1 MIMLSSISIRYRQL
15 LALTGALVCMAAADS
30 TYAQG
35 QELGRLFFTP
45 QQRQDLD
52 RRRAANVQA
61 AIAVTSEDLVTINGR
76 VSRSS
81 GKTTTWI
88 NGMPMDDAHRG
99 PDATR
104 VTLPQGEDAPP
115 VSLRVGETLDRI
127 KGETRNGLDG
137 GSISVKRDAKK

>member
-1 MIMLSSISIRYRQL
+1 
-15 LALTGALVCMAAADS
+15 MAASNSAC
-30 TYAQG
+30 AQAP
-35 QELGRLFFTP
+35 ELGRLFFTP

-52 RRRAANVQA
+52 RRRSTNAQA

-88 NGMPMDDAHRG
+88 NGMPQDDEHRG

-104 VTLPQGEDAPP
+104 VTLPQGEDAPS

-137 GSISVKRDAKK
+137 GSISVKRDTKK